1 MEMSNKTNEKIME
14 NVREM
19 DEEKDII
26 VEPILPEEY
35 EDPAEELAEQ
45 NFRDT
50 RDREREDEEDSRL
63 R

>member
-1 MEMSNKTNEKIME
+1 MSNKTNEKVME
-14 NVREM
+14 NVKEM
-19 DEEKDII
+19 EEEKDI

>member
-1 MEMSNKTNEKIME
+1 MNRKEW
-14 NVREM
+14 
-19 DEEKDII
+19 II
-26 VEPILPEEY
+26 YKQKKLEDSIKRCCGLPEEY

-50 RDREREDEEDSRL
+50 IDREREDEEDSRL